1 MSRIICVATRH
12 LTLKEGQTAFA
23 RNFLRSL
30 KLVYGNSFYVIET
43 VNRGMPRDLFYL
55 WESSKVLMNSC
66 NTIHVL
72 NLNKPL
78 IALMNAFA
86 DKDLITYQFSH
97 LPTIHRFWR
106 LKKMAIERGSRVVV
120 GTSRRIAGLFNNGVF
135 TYPPVDTKL
144 FRPRDRDWARG
155 LFNLPR
161 DRPIV
166 GYVGDVDVKR
176 GFDIVVR
183 TALRLAKYG
192 VKTIVTSL
200 RIDNATP
207 ELVRDLR
214 RVVKDGALIVLGRE
228 VPVWYLYNAVNALL
242 LPIRGDY
249 PTEPPMTLIEALA
262 SGTPVIGSDSPSMAD
277 YRDLY
282 VVVRDEQDYTDAVLK
297 ILNDKDIYKELVIKT
312 REFAVNNLSHNAV
325 ANKLSRYLL

>member
-1 MSRIICVATRH
+1 MICAVIRH
-12 LTLKEGQTAFA
+12 PSLKEGQTALA
-23 RNFLRSL
+23 RGFLKVLGLIYSN
-30 KLVYGNSFYVIET
+30 VHVIDTAQVKAPEHI
-43 VNRGMPRDLFYL
+43 FYL
-55 WESSKVLMNSC
+55 QEGARVLMNSC
-66 NTIHVL
+66 DTIHLL
-72 NLNKPL
+72 NVTKPL
-78 IALMNAFA
+78 ITFINMFTN
-86 DKDLITYQFSH
+86 KELITYQFSH
-97 LPTIHRFWR
+97 LPTIHGLWR
-106 LKKMAIERGSRVVV
+106 LKRTAIERGSRVVV

-192 VKTIVTSL
+192 VKTVVTSL

-214 RVVKDGALIVLGRE
+214 RAVKDEALIVLGRE
-228 VPVWYLYNAVNALL
+228 VPVWYLYNVVDALL

-282 VVVRDEQDYTDAVLK
+282 VVVRDEQDYTDAVLRT
-297 ILNDKDIYKELVIKT
+297 LNDKDVHKELAIKC
-312 REFAVNNLSHNAV
+312 REFTVNNLSHNAV
-325 ANKLSRYLL
+325 ASKLSRYLL